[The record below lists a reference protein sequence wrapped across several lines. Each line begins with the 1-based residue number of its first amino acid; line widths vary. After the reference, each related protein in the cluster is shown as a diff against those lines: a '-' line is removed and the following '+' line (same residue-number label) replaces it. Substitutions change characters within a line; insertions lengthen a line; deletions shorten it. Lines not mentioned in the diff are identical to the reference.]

1 MRSIN
6 LILAVLI
13 LFSILGLT
21 GCASLAPLVG
31 IKETTFPPMPV
42 EVTSSPSDAEVFV
55 NDRFVGR
62 TPCTTNVVLTFD
74 TASWE
79 PKEVPTIRVS
89 KDGYRDEA
97 RVLELTRRTSIFGDP
112 MSGPSKYEIRG
123 KYDFELKK
131 KE

>member
-1 MRSIN
+1 MKSIT
-6 LILAVLI
+6 LILVAI
-13 LFSILGLT
+13 LFCILGIT
-21 GCASLAPLVG
+21 GCASLAPFMG
-31 IKETTFPPMPV
+31 IKETTFPPIPL

-89 KDGYRDEA
+89 KD
-97 RVLELTRRTSIFGDP
+97 
-112 MSGPSKYEIRG
+112 
-123 KYDFELKK
+123 
-131 KE
+131 